1 MVKVDKL
8 TVLVQSNKVPFKH
21 ESGSVGGTGLY
32 TDTLIDNSSV
42 LLNKKYTVSAKLF
55 NSLCF
60 NNLVIEPGSTL
71 PRRSVKNAT
80 TGHCSATATYTLAT
94 EPELLLMV
102 NSKSLPNALASANGN
117 MYQVVSPA
125 LIFKVSFQVNSMAFK
140 HASASGIT
148 GTWISVWIYT

>member
-1 MVKVDKL
+1 M
-8 TVLVQSNKVPFKH
+8 
-21 ESGSVGGTGLY
+21 Y

-60 NNLVIEPGSTL
+60 NNLVIEPGSTF

-80 TGHCSATATYTLAT
+80 TGHCSDTATYTLAT
-94 EPELLLMV
+94 EPELLLTV

-117 MYQVVSPA
+117 IYQVVSPA
-125 LIFKVSFQVNSMAFK
+125 LIFKVSFQVNSIAFK

-148 GTWISVWIYT
+148 GTWISVLIYT